1 MTPTE
6 YDAFIA
12 ALQRNLEADP
22 RVLGLVAV
30 GSMARRETRP
40 DAWSDHDFLVIV
52 TPGVQEE
59 FRDQI
64 GWLPDAHCVAYR
76 FRETAHGVK
85 LLYEDGHL
93 LEFAIFDRDELLV
106 ARIDQY
112 RVLLDRADI
121 GRRMDEVFRATNEWR
136 RAEAPGDAYSIGQFV
151 THVQIAHGRWL
162 RGERLSSR
170 AFLGIAV
177 THLVRLLRK
186 YVPAD
191 VPEEVG
197 SIDPLRRFELAYGAL
212 GAALNAALDQP
223 LPAAAHGLLALAKQ
237 ELAARMP
244 DFPTVGFDVV
254 RRRMARDEAVTA

>member
-1 MTPTE
+1 
-6 YDAFIA
+6 
-12 ALQRNLEADP
+12 
-22 RVLGLVAV
+22 
-30 GSMARRETRP
+30 
-40 DAWSDHDFLVIV
+40 VIV

-59 FRDQI
+59 LRNQL
-64 GWLPDAHCVAYR
+64 GWLPDAHCIAYR

-93 LEFAIFDRDELLV
+93 LEFAIFDRDELYA

-136 RAEAPGDAYSIGQFV
+136 RAEMPDDAYSIGQFV
-151 THVQIAHGRWL
+151 THVLIAHGRWL

-186 YVPAD
+186 HVPAD
-191 VPEEVG
+191 APEEVG
-197 SIDPLRRFELAYGAL
+197 SIDPLRRFELAYRAL
-212 GAALNAALDQP
+212 GASLNAALDQP
-223 LPAAAHGLLALAKQ
+223 LPAAAFALLLLAEH
-237 ELAARMP
+237 ELGARMP
-244 DFPTVGFDVV
+244 DFPSTAFDVV
-254 RRRMARDEAVTA
+254 RRRMTRDEAVTA